1 MDIDDYDYSTN
12 TYYDSSNNTCI
23 VNPNKYEIVSYE
35 NNNILLRN
43 NNNYVTNINELKNFD
58 FINSKIKS
66 CKINTCSFKT
76 LNYKNIL
83 SYIYNLIKVTPSI
96 IKNSILNIDIKPNNS
111 TNYYLSMDNLL
122 LYIHYSNNNKYIY
135 EIINQ
140 SVNNNITIEM
150 KILLIDNTI
159 INLLF

>member
-1 MDIDDYDYSTN
+1 M
-12 TYYDSSNNTCI
+12 
-23 VNPNKYEIVSYE
+23 NK
-35 NNNILLRN
+35 
-43 NNNYVTNINELKNFD
+43 KNFD
-58 FINSKIKS
+58 FVNSKIKS

-83 SYIYNLIKVTPSI
+83 SYIYNLIKVTSSI

-111 TNYYLSMDNLL
+111 TCYYLSMDNLL
-122 LYIHYSNNNKYIY
+122 LYIQYSSNNRYIY

-140 SVNNNITIEM
+140 SIINNITIEM